1 MKIEYYKYGDFYF
14 FSFFVTKSFLNKINW
29 MKFHQEKTLKLK
41 FQLIVDENSTLNKT
55 SQIYNITKFQYNLC
69 EHHKTICP
77 CEICGLQSVKM
88 GPKINK

>member
-1 MKIEYYKYGDFYF
+1 
-14 FSFFVTKSFLNKINW
+14 

-55 SQIYNITKFQYNLC
+55 SQTYNITNFQYNLC
-69 EHHKTICP
+69 ERHKTICP
-77 CEICGLQSVKM
+77 CKICGLQSVKM